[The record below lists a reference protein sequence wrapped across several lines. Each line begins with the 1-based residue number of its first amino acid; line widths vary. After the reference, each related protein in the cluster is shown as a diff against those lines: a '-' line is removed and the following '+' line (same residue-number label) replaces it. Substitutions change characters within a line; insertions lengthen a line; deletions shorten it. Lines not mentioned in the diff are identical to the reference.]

1 MKKTSGILSTLSLAA
16 AAVLMAASFVG
27 CAQQAAPASSQA
39 AASSEAASVSSAAP
53 SADEKVTLKFEN
65 FSASGDNEKY
75 LKEMIAAFN
84 EQSPNVTI
92 ELQTIAY
99 ADYFDQMMAKVSAGQ
114 APDVFELNFE
124 NFCSYAKKG
133 VLLGLDDTITKT
145 GFDTKK
151 YNEMALKAFQ
161 TDGKQYGVP
170 NSFSNVLLF
179 YNKDLFDKAGVS
191 YPTNDWTWK
200 EQLEAAKKIRAL
212 DKNTFGMMQPITF
225 NELYKRAKQ
234 NGGSLFSADMKSFT
248 INTKENIET
257 IQYLVDARN
266 VSNVLPSE
274 EQLAGA
280 GDWDLF
286 KSGRLGMITTGVWA
300 IPDFTSNCEFNWD
313 IALEPGNTAKA
324 THFFSNGYVL
334 SKDTRNAD
342 AAFNFMSYITTGE
355 KPVQIRL
362 DAGWELPPVSDQK
375 VLDAY
380 KAKTPP
386 SNRQAVFDSLS
397 YLVTPPVIEDYQKMQ
412 DIINNHLNNAIA
424 GKVTVE
430 AAMNDCQ
437 KELTDTIK
445 LS

>member
-1 MKKTSGILSTLSLAA
+1 MKRTSRILSTLSLAT
-16 AAVLMAASFVG
+16 AAVLMAVSLAG
-27 CAQQAAPASSQA
+27 CAQQAAP
-39 AASSEAASVSSAAP
+39 VSSPAAIP
-53 SADEKVTLKFEN
+53 GDNSAPAEKITLKFAN
-65 FSASGDNEKY
+65 FSASGDNEQY
-75 LKEMIAAFN
+75 LKQMIAAFN

-92 ELQTIAY
+92 EQQTIAY

-133 VLLGLDDTITKT
+133 VLFGLDDTITNA
-145 GFDTKK
+145 GFDTSK
-151 YNEMALKAFQ
+151 YNDMALKAFQ

-179 YNKDLFDKAGVS
+179 YNKDLFDKANVA

-200 EQLEAAKKIRAL
+200 DQLEAAKTIRAL

-225 NELYKRAKQ
+225 NELFKRVKQ
-234 NGGSLFSADMKSFT
+234 NGGSLFSDDMKSFT

-257 IQYLVDARN
+257 VQYLVDALNKDN
-266 VSNVLPSE
+266 VIPTE

-286 KSGRLGMITTGVWA
+286 KSGRLGMILTGVWA
-300 IPDFTSNCEFNWD
+300 IPDFTNNCEFEWD

-324 THFFSNGYVL
+324 THFFSNAYVL
-334 SKDTRNAD
+334 SKDTMNPD
-342 AAFNFMSYITTGE
+342 AAFDFVSYLTTGE

-397 YLVTPPVIEDYQKMQ
+397 YLVTPPVIEDYQKLQ
-412 DIINNHLNNAIA
+412 DIVNTHLAKA
-424 GKVTVE
+424 ATGKVTVE